1 VMEKCTLIPFVD
13 LKREFA
19 EIGNHTTNA
28 IRLVQESGNF
38 VLGENCESFEKEFSS
53 YIGAKFGIGV
63 NSGSDALLLAIKV
76 LGIGEGEEIITVSHT
91 MSSTVDAITRNGAK
105 PIFVDIE
112 PDTLEMDVSSIEEKI
127 STRTRAIIP
136 VHIYGHPVNMNP
148 LMEIAQEHDL
158 VVIEDACQAHG
169 SEYSRRKV
177 GGIGDIGCFSFY
189 PTKNLGAYGDG
200 GMLVTNNKEF
210 YEELRRMRN
219 HGQSTRYHQDNVG
232 VNSRLDEIQ
241 AAVLRVKL
249 HYLNQWNERRRRI
262 AKLYEDLLRNPDLV
276 TPIEKEYAKHVYHL
290 YVIMHNDRDK
300 LQQHLLKKGVQTL
313 IHYPIPVHKQKAYDV
328 GITLHITEQI
338 CRKIL
343 SLPIHPWLLEDEI
356 RVICDSIN
364 EYFKVR
370 ISS

>member
-1 VMEKCTLIPFVD
+1 MIPFVD
-13 LKREFA
+13 LKREFV
-19 EIGNHTTNA
+19 EIGDQTTHA

-38 VLGENCESFEKEFSS
+38 VLGKNDENFEQEFSS
-53 YIGAKFGIGV
+53 YIGTKFGVGV

-105 PIFVDIE
+105 PIFVDVE
-112 PDTLEMDVSSIEEKI
+112 PDTLEMDVSNFEEKI
-127 STRTRAIIP
+127 SAKTRAIIP
-136 VHIYGHPVNMNP
+136 VHLYGHPVNMNP
-148 LMEIAQEHDL
+148 LMEIAKEHDL

-169 SEYSRRKV
+169 SEYSHRRV
-177 GGIGDIGCFSFY
+177 GSIGDIGCFSFY

-210 YEELRRMRN
+210 YEKLKKMRN
-219 HGQSTRYHQDNVG
+219 HGQSTRYSQDFVG

-249 HYLNQWNERRRRI
+249 PYLSQWNERRRRI
-262 AKLYEDLLRNPDLV
+262 AKLYNDLLRNPDLV
-276 TPIEKEYAKHVYHL
+276 PPIEKEYAKHAYHL

-313 IHYPIPVHKQKAYDV
+313 IHYPTPVHKQKAYAVDM
-328 GITLHITEQI
+328 TLPITEQI

-356 RVICDSIN
+356 RVICESIN
-364 EYFKVR
+364 EY
-370 ISS
+370 S